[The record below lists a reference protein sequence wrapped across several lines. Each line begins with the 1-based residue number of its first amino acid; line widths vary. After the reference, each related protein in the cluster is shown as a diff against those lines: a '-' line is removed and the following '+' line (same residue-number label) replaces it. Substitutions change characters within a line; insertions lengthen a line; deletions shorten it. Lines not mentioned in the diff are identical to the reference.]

1 MKIVVLHGSP
11 RKGGNS
17 DTLVNYLLD
26 GLTTSRPH
34 EVSHFYLN
42 EMQIRPCQG
51 CESCFN
57 VLPEFCAVRDDMQA
71 IYRAFIDAQ
80 LVVFATPMYWGY
92 MTAQLKAVVDR
103 MEAIAHPRYFKGKS
117 FVVLATYRHHV
128 ESTVAFFKRIISY
141 FGGNLHIITCRTVD
155 DATDADKSVSAI
167 PEIINQTF
175 DLGRTLDKAYYSTAL
190 KFAVSMSG

>member
-71 IYRAFIDAQ
+71 IYRAFIDAAACG
-80 LVVFATPMYWGY
+80 LCHADVLGLY
-92 MTAQLKAVVDR
+92 DR
-103 MEAIAHPRYFKGKS
+103 PIKS
-117 FVVLATYRHHV
+117 
-128 ESTVAFFKRIISY
+128 
-141 FGGNLHIITCRTVD
+141 GGGPHGSHRPPPL
-155 DATDADKSVSAI
+155 
-167 PEIINQTF
+167 F
-175 DLGRTLDKAYYSTAL
+175 
-190 KFAVSMSG
+190 